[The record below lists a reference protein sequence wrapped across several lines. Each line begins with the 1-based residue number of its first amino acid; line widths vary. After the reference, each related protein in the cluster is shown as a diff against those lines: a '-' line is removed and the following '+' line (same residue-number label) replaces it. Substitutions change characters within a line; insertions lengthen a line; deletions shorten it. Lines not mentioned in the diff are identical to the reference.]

1 MNLTLSGTFFG
12 LDSRVLKFT
21 NYFFFSLW
29 IDLTERNGQNQAKEF
44 FVLRYTF
51 QPFFPFTSTLI
62 LFSILFLCFVV
73 FRYVCLA
80 QGLVFS
86 VFRIMLGCQICR
98 FKVLLC
104 LCSCFPGLGFF
115 RVWCMCMLPA
125 CVHRPM
131 YAHAYSCLEILIFVF
146 CFFFFFSFT

>member
-80 QGLVFS
+80 
-86 VFRIMLGCQICR
+86 
-98 FKVLLC
+98 
-104 LCSCFPGLGFF
+104 
-115 RVWCMCMLPA
+115 
-125 CVHRPM
+125 
-131 YAHAYSCLEILIFVF
+131 
-146 CFFFFFSFT
+146 